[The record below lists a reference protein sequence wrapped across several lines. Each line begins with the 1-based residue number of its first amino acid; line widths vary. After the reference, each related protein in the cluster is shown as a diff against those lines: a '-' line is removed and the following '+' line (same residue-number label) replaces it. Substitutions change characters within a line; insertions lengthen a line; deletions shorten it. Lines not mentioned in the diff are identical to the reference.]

1 MYIYIYDIYYCACTS
16 VCFVCFVCPPSI
28 STEWCQCLVGLFAP
42 VSRPKSWHCFTMFQD
57 VSRKVKQPA
66 GPSTFCFVHGRRILW
81 HIQIRFLSIYLLQI
95 ITSSTTTIHCS
106 NELPHCI
113 VLPCPICLLA
123 PDDMVFFWYWFLFVF
138 WFEMILNLPTS
149 ICHVLGTL
157 VVGTMWT
164 WREWLTLFKN

>member
-1 MYIYIYDIYYCACTS
+1 
-16 VCFVCFVCPPSI
+16 
-28 STEWCQCLVGLFAP
+28 
-42 VSRPKSWHCFTMFQD
+42 MFQD
-57 VSRKVKQPA
+57 VSRKVKLPA

-138 WFEMILNLPTS
+138 WFEMILNFPFDLPCVRYPCGGNDVNMTGMIDIVQELNILLKLS
-149 ICHVLGTL
+149 KTERRCSWQDCDVWH
-157 VVGTMWT
+157 
-164 WREWLTLFKN
+164 LF